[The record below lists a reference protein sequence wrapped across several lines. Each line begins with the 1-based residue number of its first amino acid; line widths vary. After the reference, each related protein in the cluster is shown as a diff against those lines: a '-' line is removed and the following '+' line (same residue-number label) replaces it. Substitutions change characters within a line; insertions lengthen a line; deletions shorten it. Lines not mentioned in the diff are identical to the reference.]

1 MDKKIYLFD
10 SEKGEIFHEC
20 KVKNPKA
27 LGVIKLGADSCF
39 IAIEADGDTWIG
51 VRRTLMEVAEL
62 VEDLIKMHRPIG

>member
-10 SEKGEIFHEC
+10 SEKGEVSHEC

-27 LGVIKLGADSCF
+27 LGVIKLGADSYF

-51 VRRTLMEVAEL
+51 VRRTLIEVTEL
-62 VEDLIKMHRPIG
+62 IDDLIKMPRPAG